1 MTRKADSMQADSMQ
15 VKQSVLPLV
24 HLELLDWT
32 SQRRKRTLRK
42 TTPPQTT
49 VHPCW
54 PRMAAAAL
62 TKLHFTPLV
71 RPSPRPCEA
80 LGSCGAGDS
89 SRVDQVSCRERVFQS
104 REQSDPHG
112 SQFGS

>member
-1 MTRKADSMQADSMQ
+1 M
-15 VKQSVLPLV
+15 V
-24 HLELLDWT
+24 H
-32 SQRRKRTLRK
+32 TLRK
-42 TTPPQTT
+42 LAPPQTT

-71 RPSPRPCEA
+71 RPSPRA
-80 LGSCGAGDS
+80 LRPLAAVARESS